1 MSLYS
6 IQWKGQPFLQSSSKF
21 SQNSIYN
28 RSILEHLA
36 EVPVASEKWITR
48 WTNIKILGMISLELL
63 VIVDG

>member
-36 EVPVASEKWITR
+36 EVPVASEKWIT
-48 WTNIKILGMISLELL
+48 WTNIKILGMISFELL
-63 VIVDG
+63 VIVDD